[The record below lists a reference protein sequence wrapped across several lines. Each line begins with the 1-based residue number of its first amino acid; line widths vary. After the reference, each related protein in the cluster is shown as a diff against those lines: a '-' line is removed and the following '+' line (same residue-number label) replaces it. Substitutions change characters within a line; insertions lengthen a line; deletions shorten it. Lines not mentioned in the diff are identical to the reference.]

1 MSKLNDKCCN
11 SEHLKY
17 NDTLIS
23 CELEHW
29 YCTVCNRD
37 FEVDLEMKRD
47 FKNKRSLKIL
57 KISQILNQN
66 YKQKRR
72 K

>member
-1 MSKLNDKCCN
+1 MKYENNNKCCN
-11 SEHLKY
+11 SDHLKY
-17 NDTLIS
+17 NETLIS

-47 FKNKRSLKIL
+47 FKNKRSLK
-57 KISQILNQN
+57 NTQN
-66 YKQKRR
+66 FTNTKSEL
-72 K
+72 